1 MNEQHETKVSFMDRI
16 GKSVSLKAFL
26 IFIISLFLLIP
37 SSQVSSLVYER
48 QGLSKSV
55 EREIGQRIAKAQTI
69 SGPVLSVPCLY
80 ESKPDKNGRKSTYTK
95 FLHILP
101 DVLNVTSDLKTF
113 VKKRG
118 IYDAKY
124 YDGDF
129 ALTASFPAEISK
141 PAGAL
146 RILWD
151 EAKINIGVTD
161 QRGIKEL
168 DLKIDGSPLEIT
180 SGVSNSE
187 VMNSGFSCFFPK
199 KAKGIKGAYEL
210 ELDLRLLGT
219 SSIQFVPAGK
229 ESNFSL
235 QSDWPHPSYF
245 GAFLPEDSGDS
256 VSMKEWSILELNRTF
271 PQQWTGDIHSNAFKS
286 AAFGLKLVDGV
297 DRYQKV
303 HRLVRYA
310 MLVIGLTFLVFFIV
324 EILKGYK
331 VHPFQYILIG
341 VALVIF
347 FTLLIGLVEHIPFNL
362 SFWISSLSVTL
373 LVSLYA
379 WNLFGRLRDALIIF
393 SLLAAIYL
401 FMFVTVQMEDYALLM
416 GAVGLFLI
424 ITITMYATRKIDWY
438 NIKVRS

>member
-271 PQQWTGDIHSNAFKS
+271 PQQWIGDIHSNAFKS

-393 SLLAAIYL
+393 ALLASIYL

>member
-1 MNEQHETKVSFMDRI
+1 MNEQHEKKMSFMDRI

-37 SSQVSSLVYER
+37 SSQVGSLVYER

-151 EAKINIGVTD
+151 DAKINIGVTD

-168 DLKIDGSPLEIT
+168 DLKVDGSPLEIT

-199 KAKGIKGAYEL
+199 KAKATEGTYEL

-219 SSIQFVPAGK
+219 SSIQFIPAGK

-235 QSDWPHPSYF
+235 KSDWPHPSYF
-245 GAFLPEDSGDS
+245 GEFLPEDSGDS
-256 VSMKEWSILELNRTF
+256 ISTKEWSILELNRTF
-271 PQQWTGDIHSNAFKS
+271 PQQWTGNIHSNAFNS

-379 WNLFGRLRDALIIF
+379 WNLFGRLRDATIIF
-393 SLLAAIYL
+393 ALLASIYL

>member
-1 MNEQHETKVSFMDRI
+1 MNEQHEKKMSFMDRI

-37 SSQVSSLVYER
+37 SSQVGSLVYER

-168 DLKIDGSPLEIT
+168 DLKVDGSPLEIT

-199 KAKGIKGAYEL
+199 KAKATEGTYEL

-219 SSIQFVPAGK
+219 SSIQFIPAGK

-235 QSDWPHPSYF
+235 KSDWPHPSYF
-245 GAFLPEDSGDS
+245 GEFLPEDSGDS
-256 VSMKEWSILELNRTF
+256 ISTKEWSILELNRTF
-271 PQQWTGDIHSNAFKS
+271 PQQWTGNIHSNAFNS

-379 WNLFGRLRDALIIF
+379 WNLFGRLRDATIIF
-393 SLLAAIYL
+393 ALLASIYL